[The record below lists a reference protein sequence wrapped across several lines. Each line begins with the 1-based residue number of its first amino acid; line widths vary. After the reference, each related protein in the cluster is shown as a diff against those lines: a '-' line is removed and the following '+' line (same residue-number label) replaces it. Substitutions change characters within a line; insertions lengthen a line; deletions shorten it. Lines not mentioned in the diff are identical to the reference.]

1 MKTRNYTGTA
11 LYYIDYFNP
20 KTGKLSDI
28 SEEGYA
34 TLELCQVQ
42 IDAEKKEDEE
52 ILQELDAKHEQEL
65 TNFILD
71 LDITD
76 RPPVNPRKFYINY
89 IKLPHRYIYD
99 ENGHHEITE
108 HCINDL
114 HLLNASGGQ
123 IHKINSIL
131 NGTLDPETFQSVQSW
146 VSQCFNRPSAEE
158 MQLHA
163 INQILEGYGIESLRT
178 TKWKNG
184 YWCDILCTYVNMGD
198 SYVSTLIHHRKHG
211 FMVGC
216 IGDIAEKNKHVI

>member
-1 MKTRNYTGTA
+1 MKKRNYTGVPK
-11 LYYIDYFNP
+11 YYIETRMP
-20 KTGKLSDI
+20 KTNRLIDI
-28 SEEGYA
+28 SEEGFD
-34 TLELCQVQ
+34 TIELCQAQ
-42 IDAEKKEDEE
+42 IDAENKEDEE

-65 TNFILD
+65 KCFILD

-76 RPPVNPRKFYINY
+76 RPPVNPRKFYIKY
-89 IKLPHRYIYD
+89 VKVPHLYIYD

-114 HLLNASGGQ
+114 HLLNASGGE

-146 VSQCFNRPSAEE
+146 VSQCVNKPSTEE

-178 TKWKNG
+178 TKRKNG

-198 SYVSTLIHHRKHG
+198 SYTATMIRHRKHG
-211 FMVGC
+211 FMVASV
-216 IGDIAEKNKHVI
+216 GDIIEKNKHAI